1 MDNISIVT
9 AFFSINRESWSSFSL
24 SNQKYF
30 ENFKKWAFINNE
42 MVVFVETED
51 LKKDIIAFRKKYGL
65 ETKTKVIV
73 VGDCLLLDSNLYESI
88 KRVSQNNSS
97 KVYRYRQ
104 ENPEV
109 WNAQYDYVMMLKFWC
124 LNQAIEKNYISN
136 EMVAWV
142 DFGYAHGDTVKLGV
156 ENELEYKWVYPFP
169 KKICLFSVKECD
181 DRPIFDI
188 ILSLDTYIQGA
199 TFLGPKNLIAELCK
213 YIRSNMLFLND
224 IGLVDDDQSLL
235 LLTYRQH
242 KELFIIY
249 PCEWCSTLRDYND
262 YEYIKKPVDSI
273 TKKPSL
279 IRRIL
284 REIRKRNKDHVF
296 IKKLYKYVRKQKAS

>member
-1 MDNISIVT
+1 M
-9 AFFSINRESWSSFSL
+9 
-24 SNQKYF
+24 
-30 ENFKKWAFINNE
+30 
-42 MVVFVETED
+42 
-51 LKKDIIAFRKKYGL
+51 
-65 ETKTKVIV
+65 
-73 VGDCLLLDSNLYESI
+73 
-88 KRVSQNNSS
+88 
-97 KVYRYRQ
+97 YRYRQ

-124 LNQAIEKNYISN
+124 LKQAIENGLISN

-142 DFGYAHGDTVKLGV
+142 DFGYAHGDTAKLGV
-156 ENELEYKWVYPFP
+156 ENELEYKWVYQFP
-169 KKICLFSVKECD
+169 NKICLFSVKECD

-199 TFLGPKNLIAELCK
+199 TFLGPKELILKLCE

-242 KELFIIY
+242 KELFAIY

-262 YEYIKKPVDSI
+262 HEHIKKPIDNIV
-273 TKKPSL
+273 KKPSL
-279 IRRIL
+279 IRRI
-284 REIRKRNKDHVF
+284 IRGIKKRNKDHVF